1 MSRFNYCRAVV
12 CCILLNT
19 AFACALL
26 CATTVWAQQAKHLS
40 RKKPLAEKLVAAVD
54 EAVDAEMQRQQLV
67 GVAVG
72 IINHGE
78 VVLTKGYGF
87 ADGENQI
94 PVTTQ
99 TVFNWA
105 SNCKPLTAVAAMQLV
120 QKKKLDLDVDIRT
133 YVPEFSPNGP
143 AITVRQLLCHQSG
156 LPHWNNGRVVPSPDL
171 DAEALASID
180 PCLSIRRFSET
191 PLLFEPGARESY
203 SSYGYILLSAVIER
217 AGGESF
223 FTQVEKRIA
232 QPLRMESLQLDVPT
246 TNQPNWSVGYTRT
259 KVRIRTG
266 VPGQGFSPQTP
277 AGQQAPTPVGRAP
290 EYAHAWKAGA
300 GGFKSN
306 IEDFAKWAAALI
318 NGRLV
323 SKNIEKQMW
332 MPQKTTSGKS
342 TGMGLGF
349 FLNRGAGG
357 QTISHS
363 GEQAEVT
370 TYMFLFPKSKDGI
383 VILCNCGYAK
393 PAEIGDAVVTAL
405 NDR

>member
-1 MSRFNYCRAVV
+1 MRQPKLAF
-12 CCILLNT
+12 LLRTT
-19 AFACALL
+19 AICAAL
-26 CATTVWAQQAKHLS
+26 CATTASAQQTK
-40 RKKPLAEKLVAAVD
+40 KKPLSKELIAAVD

-87 ADGENQI
+87 ADWENQV

-120 QKKKLDLDVDIRT
+120 QKKKLDLDVDIRK

-156 LPHWNNGRVVPSPDL
+156 LPHWNNGRVVPSPNL

-180 PCLSIRRFSET
+180 PCLSIHRFSQT

-232 QPLRMESLQLDVPT
+232 QPLGMESLQLDVPSA
-246 TNQPNWSVGYTRT
+246 NQPNWSVGYTRT

-266 VPGQGFSPQTP
+266 VAGQGFLPQTP
-277 AGQQAPTPVGRAP
+277 GGQQAQTPVGRAP

-306 IEDFAKWAAALI
+306 IADFAKWAAALI

-332 MPQKTTSGKS
+332 TPQKTTSGKS

-349 FLNRGAGG
+349 FLSRGAGG
-357 QTISHS
+357 QTIFHS
-363 GEQAEVT
+363 GEQPEVT
-370 TYMFLFPKSKDGI
+370 SYLLLFPKSKDGI

-393 PAEIGDAVVTAL
+393 PAEMSKAVVAAL
-405 NDR
+405 NDQ